1 MPPIDLKVPY
11 QEKDDAKRLGARWDA
26 ARKTWYLPDGS
37 NTEPFAKWLTS
48 QSDIDIRCS
57 SYFVAQSTRKCWRC
71 DQSTQVFGFLLPR
84 GHEVWLDSDD
94 FVGWEQQTS
103 AAVVYYTTYLPSPV
117 QAQMRSLSDQY
128 RNDFSRTTQTYYWMN
143 HCDHCGMKQ
152 GDFELF
158 EEFDTPFCPADVRDA
173 CRILL
178 HPVHEPFEA
187 SATSIAYEPGFF
199 ERMRVLPSR

>member
-1 MPPIDLKVPY
+1 
-11 QEKDDAKRLGARWDA
+11 
-26 ARKTWYLPDGS
+26 
-37 NTEPFAKWLTS
+37 
-48 QSDIDIRCS
+48 
-57 SYFVAQSTRKCWRC
+57 
-71 DQSTQVFGFLLPR
+71 VFGFLLPR

-178 HPVHEPFEA
+178 HPVHEPFEV